1 MHRKTGGK
9 QEQNI
14 SAEQEC
20 GRDTPVLELVIN
32 TQINTQSDIIIFN
45 KIQTDIG
52 RQEQLNKRILKKPII
67 QKLCIKA
74 LLPSEK
80 DRIHCTNQL
89 LNKVL

>member
-14 SAEQEC
+14 SAEQEY
-20 GRDTPVLELVIN
+20 GRDTPVPELVIN

-52 RQEQLNKRILKKPII
+52 RQE
-67 QKLCIKA
+67 
-74 LLPSEK
+74 
-80 DRIHCTNQL
+80 
-89 LNKVL
+89 